1 MRIIVTGAA
10 GFIGF
15 HLTKKLLNQGIE
27 VLGIDNFNN
36 YYDKKLKCEADGK
49 LWNPHTNRCL
59 KDTPSNRKKLNLT
72 TKKQSNSKSNNT
84 LHGILN
90 DAKTK
95 CPNMTIQ
102 IEDLKNNIDD
112 KMI

>member
-1 MRIIVTGAA
+1 MNYQILA
-10 GFIGF
+10 
-15 HLTKKLLNQGIE
+15 
-27 VLGIDNFNN
+27 